1 MRSLFAASVTILLL
15 IAACGGGN
23 DPPTEAEQTFEALRD
38 DASLTPVDDAVLAY
52 TAQLCDPL
60 RTFFD
65 GAGSLLLG
73 FEEEAADI
81 DSFDEAFNVFGDLVG
96 PLSDFFDDIEDVDPP
111 DALRDYHEDI
121 VEQLDYAQQ
130 AIEAMEE
137 GGFLAAFTL
146 PDPPPEPELPAG
158 FEAAIV
164 LECGDELAGLFEN
177 FGGDIFDLDVA
188 PGTSE
193 DTAAPAASGV
203 LNESVSAGDFEL
215 LVHAIDDPVAG
226 ESEFF
231 EPEPGNRWLA
241 IELSLTNIG
250 SETQDYG
257 SFDFKVKDAE
267 NFEYGQL
274 FIDLAQSLD
283 SGTLL
288 AGETV
293 RGRIGFEVPES
304 ATIVR
309 LIFEPDFFGEGRIDV
324 DLQ

>member
-15 IAACGGGN
+15 LAACGGGGQ
-23 DPPTEAEQTFEALRD
+23 PSEGEQTFEALRD
-38 DASLTPVDDAVLAY
+38 DASQTPVDDSVLAY

-81 DSFDEAFNVFGDLVG
+81 DSFDEAFDVFSDLVE
-96 PLSDFFDDIEDVDPP
+96 PLSEFFDDIEDIDPP
-111 DALRDYHEDI
+111 GALRDFHEDI
-121 VEQLDYAQQ
+121 VDQLEYARE
-130 AIEAMEE
+130 AVEAMEE
-137 GGFLAAFTL
+137 GGFFAAFTL
-146 PDPPPEPELPAG
+146 PDPPPEPESPEG
-158 FEAAIV
+158 FEAAI
-164 LECGDELAGLFEN
+164 LIECGDELAGFFED

-188 PGTSE
+188 PGASE

-215 LVHAIDDPVAG
+215 LVHSIDDPVAG
-226 ESEFF
+226 ESDFF

-241 IELSLTNIG
+241 IEVSLTNIG
-250 SETQDYG
+250 SATQDYG

-304 ATIVR
+304 ATVVR